1 MISVEIKDRL
11 EYFQDIWKMIDY
23 ISENLSFE
31 AGGILRENI
40 SELEDERNWLEN
52 ENKKLECENSSLEKM
67 MEDLEDE
74 NHNLRIQ
81 IKNLED
87 ERRQKNV

>member
-1 MISVEIKDRL
+1 MIGVEIKGAP
-11 EYFQDIWKMIDY
+11 EYFLDIEKLIEH
-23 ISENLSFE
+23 ISENYSFE

-52 ENKKLECENSSLEKM
+52 ENKKLECENSRLEEM
-67 MEDLEDE
+67 MADLEDE

-87 ERRQKNV
+87 ERRQENV